1 MLKTKNVFIIF
12 FVLLALIFGFIFY
25 TFTNSYLHFLLI
37 KQYEQKIKSLDDVL
51 KFSLLEHLNNV
62 NIRDFAKDTR
72 ADFIILKN
80 DMKISSVKDPDF
92 FSSLKEGE
100 IVNLNSRKILTKSF
114 IYKGYKYIIIVYP
127 RFLNL
132 ELFWIK
138 IAISFGVCLLFIFIL
153 MLFLGSKITKSFNK
167 ILDFLD
173 SIGSHKVVVLEKGVF
188 KEFSLLNEKLLKTK
202 DKILKNTQK
211 NKKQSDKIALKNIQL
226 TSVIS
231 AISHELK
238 NPLSVIDLSL
248 GMLKDENL
256 EDEELKKELLEKISR
271 QSVKLNALTHK
282 LNFVFNLNSEAL
294 QMQDFDLF
302 SLCEKITQN
311 PGFERVALQG
321 ESTRVKADEFL
332 IEQVIINLLSNALK
346 YSQKEVILTA
356 KNQKII
362 VQDFGKGIEE
372 DKLKLITK
380 KFYKIDTKSDNSFGL
395 GLFLVKKILNI
406 HKSYLEISSTLA
418 YGSRFSFKLNQ
429 G

>member
-92 FSSLKEGE
+92 FSSLKEGK

-153 MLFLGSKITKSFNK
+153 MLLLSRKITKSFNK

-173 SIGSHKVVVLEKGVF
+173 SMGSHKVVVLERGVF

>member
-92 FSSLKEGE
+92 FSSLKEGK

-127 RFLNL
+127 RFLDL
-132 ELFWIK
+132 KLFWIK

-153 MLFLGSKITKSFNK
+153 MLLLSRKITKSFNK

-173 SIGSHKVVVLEKGVF
+173 SMGSHKVVVLERGVF

>member
-92 FSSLKEGE
+92 FSSLKEGK

-153 MLFLGSKITKSFNK
+153 MLLLSRKITKSFNK

>member
-92 FSSLKEGE
+92 FYKLKEGE

-173 SIGSHKVVVLEKGVF
+173 SIGSHKVVVLERGVF

>member
-80 DMKISSVKDPDF
+80 DMKISSVKDSDF
-92 FSSLKEGE
+92 FYKLKEGE

-138 IAISFGVCLLFIFIL
+138 IAISFGVCLLFVFIL

-173 SIGSHKVVVLEKGVF
+173 SIGSHKVVVLERGVF

-256 EDEELKKELLEKISR
+256 ENEELKKELLEKISR

-380 KFYKIDTKSDNSFGL
+380 KFYKIDAKSDNSFGL